1 MIKLQSFSLSDERAD
16 KFIYLYMFLCL
27 SIQKYLI
34 HTIGNRMV
42 KNLFKIVYKFG
53 NDARCDE
60 AKTAIVCMSGL

>member
-1 MIKLQSFSLSDERAD
+1 
-16 KFIYLYMFLCL
+16 MFLRL
-27 SIQKYLI
+27 LLQKYLFRS
-34 HTIGNRMV
+34 IGNLLV